1 MGHLGLESRI
11 VIVSKVQDP
20 TLLGSYILSKRA
32 VSRVCK
38 ASRITT
44 SCFTK
49 TDYIQGIPNYVYLF
63 DHEMITKKKVFK
75 SEILV
80 STSVIK

>member
-44 SCFTK
+44 SCFTNV
-49 TDYIQGIPNYVYLF
+49 QNFYLPKLNIGF
-63 DHEMITKKKVFK
+63 PIVSFLPKIIFGNRITNWEF
-75 SEILV
+75 
-80 STSVIK
+80 